1 MGSYSTNFSD
11 ELVVYSCQFTAIARL
26 CLVLLGRT
34 EPVLKHT
41 LQITGGTRKAAG
53 EELYTVVEKESMKF
67 SAKAII
73 KMTKMLLWAMTRK
86 TGFSYV
92 KCF

>member
-1 MGSYSTNFSD
+1 MWSYSTNFSD

-26 CLVLLGRT
+26 CLVLLGRM

-53 EELYTVVEKESMKF
+53 EELHTVVEKESMTFQLKQ
-67 SAKAII
+67 
-73 KMTKMLLWAMTRK
+73 
-86 TGFSYV
+86 
-92 KCF
+92 